1 MLTFNDQFYG
11 VTWTRRCVHMAWVR
25 HPDRYSSREQN
36 QSRLD
41 TEGTRQGGRGAPQAG
56 VWSHSAEPSKQVSFR
71 SWNSVFQGSVS
82 TVKKQV
88 MVCGNKH
95 RDREE
100 RKGLAKLV
108 SPALKLASS
117 KPYLLGWVG
126 YSALP
131 GL

>member
-1 MLTFNDQFYG
+1 M
-11 VTWTRRCVHMAWVR
+11 
-25 HPDRYSSREQN
+25 
-36 QSRLD
+36 
-41 TEGTRQGGRGAPQAG
+41 
-56 VWSHSAEPSKQVSFR
+56 WSHSAEPTKQVSFR